1 MSNSITESGQD
12 RAARSVRVQRWVAG
26 VIAAL
31 ALGGSVMVFLAQAN
45 VTNDAVGVTRTCGSA
60 FDTAVDRS
68 GWEIWWAADLDEP
81 DELVRSAL
89 VRTDLCPSA
98 INLRIG
104 IAAAL
109 GSLSVLLAV
118 FVSLRGRSERRLDP
132 AVETIAERIG
142 RLGRVTSVVG
152 AALTIGG
159 VAAIVVLVAD
169 ADSTLFLYTDRIV
182 VVVAG
187 LIVLMPTMA
196 LFAIG
201 RVLVLVGAYLQ
212 QLEEERADHEAD
224 GEAGDEADE

>member
-1 MSNSITESGQD
+1 MSNSITESAQD
-12 RAARSVRVQRWVAG
+12 GAVHSVRVQRWVAG
-26 VIAAL
+26 LLAVLAL
-31 ALGGSVMVFLAQAN
+31 AGSVTVFLAQAN

-60 FDTAVDRS
+60 FDAAVDRS

-98 INLRIG
+98 INWRIG

-118 FVSLRGRSERRLDP
+118 FVGLRGRSEQRRDP
-132 AVETIAERIG
+132 AETTLADRIV
-142 RLGRVTSVVG
+142 RLGRATSAVG
-152 AALTIGG
+152 AVLTVGG
-159 VAAIVVLVAD
+159 VVAIVVLVAD

-182 VVVAG
+182 VVVGG
-187 LIVLMPTMA
+187 LIVLMPAMA

-201 RVLVLVGAYLQ
+201 RVLALVGAYLQ
-212 QLEEERADHEAD
+212 QLDKERADHEAD
-224 GEAGDEADE
+224 E

>member
-1 MSNSITESGQD
+1 
-12 RAARSVRVQRWVAG
+12 VL
-26 VIAAL
+26 AL
-31 ALGGSVMVFLAQAN
+31 AGSVTVFLAQTS
-45 VTNDAVGVTRTCGSA
+45 VTNDAVGATRTCGSA

-98 INLRIG
+98 VNWRSG

-118 FVSLRGRSERRLDP
+118 FVSLRGRSERRRDP
-132 AVETIAERIG
+132 AETTVADRIG
-142 RLGRVTSVVG
+142 RLGRATSAVG
-152 AALTIGG
+152 AVLTIGG
-159 VAAIVVLVAD
+159 LVAIVVLVAD

-182 VVVAG
+182 VVVG
-187 LIVLMPTMA
+187 GFIVLMPAMA

-201 RVLVLVGAYLQ
+201 RALVLVGAYVQ
-212 QLEEERADHEAD
+212 QLDEGRADDEED
-224 GEAGDEADE
+224 DEADE

>member
-1 MSNSITESGQD
+1 MSNSITESGED
-12 RAARSVRVQRWVAG
+12 RAVHRVRVQRWVAG
-26 VIAAL
+26 IIAVLAL
-31 ALGGSVMVFLAQAN
+31 AGSVTVFLAQTN
-45 VTNDAVGVTRTCGSA
+45 VTNDAVGATRTCGSA

-98 INLRIG
+98 VNWRIG

-109 GSLSVLLAV
+109 GSLSVLLAA
-118 FVSLRGRSERRLDP
+118 FVSLRGRSERRHEP
-132 AVETIAERIG
+132 AETNVADRIG
-142 RLGRVTSVVG
+142 RLGRATSVVG
-152 AALTIGG
+152 AVLTIGG
-159 VAAIVVLVAD
+159 LVAIVVLVAD

-182 VVVAG
+182 VVVGG
-187 LIVLMPTMA
+187 LIVLMPAMA

-212 QLEEERADHEAD
+212 QLDEERADE
-224 GEAGDEADE
+224 